1 MLPQNSSRSDTG
13 LSPSSG
19 DVTAESQAAAGDSRP
34 GAHGSG
40 VHGPNV
46 DGPGVDGS
54 GVDGPGV
61 DGNDAG
67 GPGGESTRINGT
79 GVDAGG
85 QGAAIDP
92 RIDRQDQAALP
103 RPIVRPAEE
112 PETELSFTQSLTQHV
127 VDSWNHSAAEEAHL
141 DWPESRQDQ
150 DSAPDREPYRF
161 EDSSAP
167 PLFPT
172 GTYFPPDTGTG
183 VGAHPGTGVVTGAA
197 TVPGSGRPA
206 DAGAPPATGHT
217 EAPEQDGLTPA
228 RRASFPGRLLAQ
240 RLIRPVSQVSQAT
253 GQMSTLDWLS
263 GTPFENPH
271 QAQEPGEADELVTIN
286 LVLDLGEALF
296 RYGAGALEVETSIL
310 AVTSAFGM
318 KNTDVDITNQSIILN
333 WSPPGKVPY
342 SRVRV
347 VRSWSANF
355 RALSEVHTLVTDI
368 AFGRITRAEAE
379 ETLQDIL
386 RDPKP
391 YPRWVVAT
399 AGALFAGLFASY
411 TGAPLLDAS
420 LGFLATLL
428 VLAVIRQLTIWRVP
442 EIFTLAVG
450 GFLATAVALCA
461 LTLGAPITT
470 SMVVAGGLMI
480 LLPSVR
486 IVSAIQD
493 AINAF
498 PITAA
503 GRLVSSLVA
512 FSGLT
517 AGIMVGVVL
526 TGRAGAPELDV
537 TREIMRIYHPGVL
550 TALVFLTAITAA
562 IVQQAP
568 YRLLLP
574 TGAVAALGFGG
585 VSVGEMMGFGGWFT
599 PILGATV
606 VGALARV
613 VALRLRAPQ
622 LVVAVPAMMFMLPGL
637 IVFRGMYQ
645 IAISQSSVNRT
656 AGLYEIFDA
665 LIIIMAI
672 AAGIVLGDVL
682 MRPLTKRLQSN
693 ERTKGR
699 RR

>member
-1 MLPQNSSRSDTG
+1 MLPQDSRQAETE
-13 LSPSSG
+13 LAPSSP
-19 DVTAESQAAAGDSRP
+19 DAAHQASAEDADHAA
-34 GAHGSG
+34 
-40 VHGPNV
+40 
-46 DGPGVDGS
+46 
-54 GVDGPGV
+54 
-61 DGNDAG
+61 
-67 GPGGESTRINGT
+67 
-79 GVDAGG
+79 
-85 QGAAIDP
+85 AAIDP
-92 RIDRQDQAALP
+92 RIHREDQEAILLP
-103 RPIVRPAEE
+103 VVRPADDGEE
-112 PETELSFTQSLTQHV
+112 EELGFARTLTQHV
-127 VDSWNHSAAEEAHL
+127 IDSWNHSAAEETQH
-141 DWPESRQDQ
+141 DWPDAVDES
-150 DSAPDREPYRF
+150 AATHPPETYRF
-161 EDSSAP
+161 EDASAP

-172 GTYFPPDTGTG
+172 ATYFPPD
-183 VGAHPGTGVVTGAA
+183 AA
-197 TVPGSGRPA
+197 EGSGPWTRPQPLQHQPAEHWSAENWSEENWSAEPAPGAREPHPQPEQPA
-206 DAGAPPATGHT
+206 DGRRDSGRGPAR
-217 EAPEQDGLTPA
+217 PPA
-228 RRASFPGRLLAQ
+228 RRIADPARFLAQ
-240 RLIRPVSQVSQAT
+240 KLIRPVSQAT
-253 GQMSTLDWLS
+253 GAMSTLDWLS

-333 WSPPGKVPY
+333 WSPPGKIPY

-379 ETLQDIL
+379 ETLQDII

-399 AGALFAGLFASY
+399 SGALFAGLFASY

-428 VLAVIRQLTIWRVP
+428 VLAVTRQLTIWRVP

-450 GFLATAVALCA
+450 GFLVTAVALCA
-461 LTLGAPITT
+461 LTMGAPIST

-537 TREIMRIYHPGVL
+537 TREIVRIYHPGVL
-550 TALVFLTAITAA
+550 IALVFLTAITAA
-562 IVQQAP
+562 VVQQAP

-574 TGAVAALGFGG
+574 TGLVAALGFGG
-585 VSVGEMMGFGGWFT
+585 VYAGEMMGFGGWFT

>member
-1 MLPQNSSRSDTG
+1 MLPQDSRQSETE
-13 LSPSSG
+13 LAPSSPG
-19 DVTAESQAAAGDSRP
+19 LAHQLSAEERE
-34 GAHGSG
+34 HGSG
-40 VHGPNV
+40 
-46 DGPGVDGS
+46 
-54 GVDGPGV
+54 
-61 DGNDAG
+61 
-67 GPGGESTRINGT
+67 
-79 GVDAGG
+79 
-85 QGAAIDP
+85 AIDP
-92 RIDRQDQAALP
+92 RIHREDQEAILLP
-103 RPIVRPAEE
+103 VVRPAEGAE
-112 PETELSFTQSLTQHV
+112 EEIGFARTFTQHV
-127 VDSWNHSAAEEAHL
+127 IDSWNQSAAEETQH
-141 DWPESRQDQ
+141 DWPEAGDE
-150 DSAPDREPYRF
+150 SAETHPPETYRF
-161 EDSSAP
+161 EDASAP

-172 GTYFPPDTGTG
+172 ATYFPPDAAAGPWTSSQPVQQQSTEHWP
-183 VGAHPGTGVVTGAA
+183 AEHWSTESWSAESWPAEPHPGEQGLHPQ
-197 TVPGSGRPA
+197 PGQPAEGSSDAQGGPGR
-206 DAGAPPATGHT
+206 
-217 EAPEQDGLTPA
+217 QPA
-228 RRASFPGRLLAQ
+228 RRIKDPARLLAQ
-240 RLIRPVSQVSQAT
+240 KLIRPVSQAT
-253 GQMSTLDWLS
+253 GMMSTLDWLS

-333 WSPPGKVPY
+333 WSPPGKIPY

-379 ETLQDIL
+379 ETLQDII

-428 VLAVIRQLTIWRVP
+428 VLAVTRQLTIWRVP

-450 GFLATAVALCA
+450 GFLATAVALLA

-550 TALVFLTAITAA
+550 IALVFLTAITAA
-562 IVQQAP
+562 VVQQAP

-574 TGAVAALGFGG
+574 TGLVAALGFGG
-585 VSVGEMMGFGGWFT
+585 VYAGEMMGFGGWFT

>member
-1 MLPQNSSRSDTG
+1 MQSQDPPYAEKG
-13 LSPSSG
+13 LSPARS
-19 DVTAESQAAAGDSRP
+19 DSP
-34 GAHGSG
+34 QSDEAT
-40 VHGPNV
+40 V
-46 DGPGVDGS
+46 
-54 GVDGPGV
+54 
-61 DGNDAG
+61 AG
-67 GPGGESTRINGT
+67 GSM
-79 GVDAGG
+79 
-85 QGAAIDP
+85 IDP
-92 RIDRQDQAALP
+92 LIDQRDHESVLQP
-103 RPIVRPAEE
+103 VVRPAEE
-112 PETELSFTQSLTQHV
+112 SEDTGGFTRHLAQHV
-127 VDSWNHSAAEEAHL
+127 IDSWNHSAAEETHA
-141 DWPESRQDQ
+141 DWPEAEIAEDPPHG
-150 DSAPDREPYRF
+150 SASYRF
-161 EDSSAP
+161 EDSSSAP
-167 PLFPT
+167 VFPT
-172 GTYFPPDTGTG
+172 STFFPPDVRRGGEGWSDAQPMDEDSGAFTAVPESYSSVS
-183 VGAHPGTGVVTGAA
+183 VGSDTSPKN
-197 TVPGSGRPA
+197 SRRSIF
-206 DAGAPPATGHT
+206 
-217 EAPEQDGLTPA
+217 PA
-228 RRASFPGRLLAQ
+228 RSLVQKLV
-240 RLIRPVSQVSQAT
+240 RPVSQAT

-263 GTPFENPH
+263 GTPFEDPH

-286 LVLDLGEALF
+286 LVLDIGEALF

-318 KNTDVDITNQSIILN
+318 KNTDADITNQSIILN

-379 ETLQDIL
+379 ETLLDIT

-399 AGALFAGLFASY
+399 SGALFAGLFASY

-428 VLAVIRQLTIWRVP
+428 VLGVTRQLTIWRVP
-442 EIFTLAVG
+442 EIFALAAG
-450 GFLATAVALCA
+450 GFLATAVAFLA
-461 LTLGAPITT
+461 LILGAEITT

-493 AINAF
+493 AINGF

-526 TGRAGAPELDV
+526 TGQAGAPEIDV
-537 TREIMRIYHPGVL
+537 TQEISRIYHPGFL
-550 TALVFLTAITAA
+550 TLLVFLTAVTAA

-574 TGAVAALGFGG
+574 TGLVAALGFSG
-585 VSVGEMMGFGGWFT
+585 VFVGELMGFGGWFT
-599 PILGATV
+599 PIVGATV

-645 IAISQSSVNRT
+645 IAISESSTNRT
-656 AGLYEIFDA
+656 TGLYEIFDA
-665 LIIIMAI
+665 LIIIVAI

-699 RR
+699 QR

>member
-1 MLPQNSSRSDTG
+1 MLPQ
-13 LSPSSG
+13 
-19 DVTAESQAAAGDSRP
+19 DSRQSETEIAP
-34 GAHGSG
+34 SGHDGAHQPSAEETD
-40 VHGPNV
+40 H
-46 DGPGVDGS
+46 
-54 GVDGPGV
+54 
-61 DGNDAG
+61 A
-67 GPGGESTRINGT
+67 
-79 GVDAGG
+79 A
-85 QGAAIDP
+85 AAIDP
-92 RIDRQDQAALP
+92 RIHPEDQEAILLP
-103 RPIVRPAEE
+103 VVRPAEDSE
-112 PETELSFTQSLTQHV
+112 EEVGFARTLTQHV
-127 VDSWNHSAAEEAHL
+127 IDSWNQSAAEETQH
-141 DWPESRQDQ
+141 DWPDAEVESASTD
-150 DSAPDREPYRF
+150 PPETYRF
-161 EDSSAP
+161 EDASEP

-172 GTYFPPDTGTG
+172 ATYFPPDATTEDWSTKRHSGEPSR
-183 VGAHPGTGVVTGAA
+183 HPL
-197 TVPGSGRPA
+197 
-206 DAGAPPATGHT
+206 
-217 EAPEQDGLTPA
+217 PEQPA
-228 RRASFPGRLLAQ
+228 VGGGDSTRGSVRLLAQ
-240 RLIRPVSQVSQAT
+240 KLIRPVSQAT

-333 WSPPGKVPY
+333 WSPPGKIPY

-391 YPRWVVAT
+391 YPRWVVAF

-420 LGFLATLL
+420 FGFIATLL
-428 VLAVIRQLTIWRVP
+428 VLAVTRQLTIWRVP

-450 GFLATAVALCA
+450 GFLVTAVALCA
-461 LTLGAPITT
+461 LTLGAPIST

-550 TALVFLTAITAA
+550 IALVFLTAITAA
-562 IVQQAP
+562 VVQQSP

-574 TGAVAALGFGG
+574 TGMVAALGFGG
-585 VSVGEMMGFGGWFT
+585 VYAGEMMGFGGWFT

>member
-1 MLPQNSSRSDTG
+1 MSQDASQVGSARNVSGHGVAQAPSDE
-13 LSPSSG
+13 SNE
-19 DVTAESQAAAGDSRP
+19 DAESPPAD
-34 GAHGSG
+34 
-40 VHGPNV
+40 
-46 DGPGVDGS
+46 
-54 GVDGPGV
+54 
-61 DGNDAG
+61 
-67 GPGGESTRINGT
+67 
-79 GVDAGG
+79 
-85 QGAAIDP
+85 AIDP
-92 RIDRQDQAALP
+92 RIDREDRETLL
-103 RPIVRPAEE
+103 RPLVRPAQEIE
-112 PETELSFTQSLTQHV
+112 DEQGFARTLTQHV
-127 VDSWNHSAAEEAHL
+127 VDSWNHAAAEEAHH
-141 DWPESRQDQ
+141 DWPEAQSPPEA
-150 DSAPDREPYRF
+150 APDTESYRF
-161 EDSSAP
+161 EDLSAP
-167 PLFPT
+167 PLFPSAR
-172 GTYFPPDTGTG
+172 YFPPDADLGSESWPDSRT
-183 VGAHPGTGVVTGAA
+183 ALYDHSAYDHPHYDLPREDQAREDQ
-197 TVPGSGRPA
+197 PSY
-206 DAGAPPATGHT
+206 DL
-217 EAPEQDGLTPA
+217 DGLPGRSVGHPQVPSPGASGPPA
-228 RRASFPGRLLAQ
+228 RRIAFPARRLAQ
-240 RLIRPVSQVSQAT
+240 KLISPVSSAT

-271 QAQEPGEADELVTIN
+271 QAQEPGEDDELVTIN
-286 LVLDLGEALF
+286 LVLDLGESLF

-333 WSPPGKVPY
+333 WSPPGKIPY

-368 AFGRITRAEAE
+368 AFGRITRAEAD

-428 VLAVIRQLTIWRVP
+428 VLAVTRQLTIWRVP

-512 FSGLT
+512 FCGLT

-537 TREIMRIYHPGVL
+537 TQEIMRIYHPGVL

-585 VSVGEMMGFGGWFT
+585 FAVGELMGFGGWFT

-656 AGLYEIFDA
+656 AGLYEVFDA

>member
-1 MLPQNSSRSDTG
+1 MQPHDPIQ
-13 LSPSSG
+13 
-19 DVTAESQAAAGDSRP
+19 AESAS
-34 GAHGSG
+34 
-40 VHGPNV
+40 
-46 DGPGVDGS
+46 
-54 GVDGPGV
+54 
-61 DGNDAG
+61 
-67 GPGGESTRINGT
+67 
-79 GVDAGG
+79 
-85 QGAAIDP
+85 AAIDP
-92 RIDRQDQAALP
+92 RIDPSDHEAVLLP
-103 RPIVRPAEE
+103 VVHPAEE
-112 PETELSFTQSLTQHV
+112 PEETGSFAQHLTRHV
-127 VDSWNHSAAEEAHL
+127 IDSWNHSAAEETHHDL
-141 DWPESRQDQ
+141 PETNEPTSFH
-150 DSAPDREPYRF
+150 APEPYRF

-167 PLFPT
+167 PTFPT
-172 GTYFPPDTGTG
+172 STYFPSDALHGTEQWPDSQAAHEGMDGFPIEADGVFNGTSQG
-183 VGAHPGTGVVTGAA
+183 TRPGQ
-197 TVPGSGRPA
+197 PGRRISF
-206 DAGAPPATGHT
+206 
-217 EAPEQDGLTPA
+217 PA
-228 RRASFPGRLLAQ
+228 RFIAEKFT
-240 RLIRPVSQVSQAT
+240 RPVSQAT

-286 LVLDLGEALF
+286 LVLDIGEALF
-296 RYGAGALEVETSIL
+296 RYGAGALEVETSTI

-333 WSPPGKVPY
+333 WSPPGKIPY

-379 ETLQDIL
+379 ETLQDIT

-391 YPRWVVAT
+391 YPRWVVAM

-428 VLAVIRQLTIWRVP
+428 VLAVTRQLAIWRVP
-442 EIFTLAVG
+442 EIFTLAAG

-461 LTLGAPITT
+461 LTMGAPITT

-517 AGIMVGVVL
+517 AGIMLGVVL
-526 TGRAGAPELDV
+526 TGRAGAPEVDV
-537 TREIMRIYHPGVL
+537 TREILRIYHPGVL
-550 TALVFLTAITAA
+550 TLLVFLTAITAA
-562 IVQQAP
+562 VVQQAP

-574 TGAVAALGFGG
+574 TGGVAALGFAG
-585 VSVGEMMGFGGWFT
+585 VYGAEFMGFGGWFT
-599 PILGATV
+599 PIVGATV

-645 IAISQSSVNRT
+645 IAISESVASRS
-656 AGLYEIFDA
+656 AGLYGIFDA

-693 ERTKGR
+693 ERSKGR

>member
-1 MLPQNSSRSDTG
+1 MSQDAHQVETARAPSGGHDTSASSDDPAEDT
-13 LSPSSG
+13 
-19 DVTAESQAAAGDSRP
+19 AGDP
-34 GAHGSG
+34 
-40 VHGPNV
+40 
-46 DGPGVDGS
+46 
-54 GVDGPGV
+54 
-61 DGNDAG
+61 
-67 GPGGESTRINGT
+67 
-79 GVDAGG
+79 
-85 QGAAIDP
+85 GAAIDP
-92 RIDRQDQAALP
+92 RIHREDQEALL
-103 RPIVRPAEE
+103 RPVVRPTQEQE
-112 PETELSFTQSLTQHV
+112 GELGFARSLTQHV
-127 VDSWNHSAAEEAHL
+127 LDSWNHAAAEEAHH
-141 DWPESRQDQ
+141 DWPEAQTPSAA
-150 DSAPDREPYRF
+150 APDTEPYRF

-167 PLFPT
+167 PLFPRA
-172 GTYFPPDTGTG
+172 TYFPPDADLGSEPWPDSRAALYDHPTYD
-183 VGAHPGTGVVTGAA
+183 HPGYDHA
-197 TVPGSGRPA
+197 TYDQSQQGLSHEGQAQADLSAYGPSAYGPSTYGLDALPEGSAGHLRESSPGVPGPAGRRIA
-206 DAGAPPATGHT
+206 F
-217 EAPEQDGLTPA
+217 PA
-228 RRASFPGRLLAQ
+228 RRLAQ
-240 RLIRPVSQVSQAT
+240 KLIRPVSAPT

-286 LVLDLGEALF
+286 LVLDLGESLF

-368 AFGRITRAEAE
+368 AFGRITRAEAD

-428 VLAVIRQLTIWRVP
+428 VLAVTRQLTIWRVP

-585 VSVGEMMGFGGWFT
+585 VAVGELMGFGGWFT

-693 ERTKGR
+693 ERTKAR

>member
-1 MLPQNSSRSDTG
+1 MSQDASQVGSVGSASDG
-13 LSPSSG
+13 DAAQVPAEESDEDAASPPA
-19 DVTAESQAAAGDSRP
+19 D
-34 GAHGSG
+34 
-40 VHGPNV
+40 
-46 DGPGVDGS
+46 
-54 GVDGPGV
+54 
-61 DGNDAG
+61 
-67 GPGGESTRINGT
+67 
-79 GVDAGG
+79 
-85 QGAAIDP
+85 AIDP
-92 RIDRQDQAALP
+92 RIDREDRETLL
-103 RPIVRPAEE
+103 RPLVRP
-112 PETELSFTQSLTQHV
+112 TQEIEDEQGFARTLTQHV
-127 VDSWNHSAAEEAHL
+127 VDSWNHAAAEEAHH
-141 DWPESRQDQ
+141 DWPEAQSPPEA
-150 DSAPDREPYRF
+150 APDTESYRF
-161 EDSSAP
+161 EDLSAP
-167 PLFPT
+167 PLFPSAR
-172 GTYFPPDTGTG
+172 YFPPDADLGSEPWPDSRAALYDHA
-183 VGAHPGTGVVTGAA
+183 VYDHPHYDLPWEDPAREDLPAYDQSSYDQSSYDLPAYDLDGLPGRSAGHPQ
-197 TVPGSGRPA
+197 VPSL
-206 DAGAPPATGHT
+206 GAPGP
-217 EAPEQDGLTPA
+217 PA
-228 RRASFPGRLLAQ
+228 RRIALPARRLAQ
-240 RLIRPVSQVSQAT
+240 KLISPVSSAT

-271 QAQEPGEADELVTIN
+271 QAQEPGEDDELVTIN
-286 LVLDLGEALF
+286 LVLDLGESLF

-333 WSPPGKVPY
+333 WSPPGKIPY

-355 RALSEVHTLVTDI
+355 RALAEVHTLVTDI
-368 AFGRITRAEAE
+368 AFGRITRAEAD

-428 VLAVIRQLTIWRVP
+428 VLAVTRQLTIWRVP

-585 VSVGEMMGFGGWFT
+585 VAVGELMGFGGWFT

-637 IVFRGMYQ
+637 IIFRGMYQ

>member
-1 MLPQNSSRSDTG
+1 
-13 LSPSSG
+13 
-19 DVTAESQAAAGDSRP
+19 
-34 GAHGSG
+34 
-40 VHGPNV
+40 
-46 DGPGVDGS
+46 
-54 GVDGPGV
+54 
-61 DGNDAG
+61 
-67 GPGGESTRINGT
+67 
-79 GVDAGG
+79 
-85 QGAAIDP
+85 
-92 RIDRQDQAALP
+92 
-103 RPIVRPAEE
+103 
-112 PETELSFTQSLTQHV
+112 
-127 VDSWNHSAAEEAHL
+127 
-141 DWPESRQDQ
+141 
-150 DSAPDREPYRF
+150 
-161 EDSSAP
+161 
-167 PLFPT
+167 
-172 GTYFPPDTGTG
+172 
-183 VGAHPGTGVVTGAA
+183 
-197 TVPGSGRPA
+197 
-206 DAGAPPATGHT
+206 
-217 EAPEQDGLTPA
+217 
-228 RRASFPGRLLAQ
+228 
-240 RLIRPVSQVSQAT
+240 
-253 GQMSTLDWLS
+253 MSTLDWLS
-263 GTPFENPH
+263 GTPFEDPH
-271 QAQEPGEADELVTIN
+271 QAQEPGEADEWVTIN
-286 LVLDLGEALF
+286 LVLDIGEALF

-318 KNTDVDITNQSIILN
+318 KDTDADITNQSIILN
-333 WSPPGKVPY
+333 WSPQGKIPY

-368 AFGRITRAEAE
+368 AFGRITRAEAA
-379 ETLQDIL
+379 ETLLDIT

-391 YPRWVVAT
+391 YPRWVVA
-399 AGALFAGLFASY
+399 ASGALFAGLFASY

-428 VLAVIRQLTIWRVP
+428 VLGVTRQLTIWRVP
-442 EIFTLAVG
+442 EIFTLAAG
-450 GFLATAVALCA
+450 GFLATAVAFCA
-461 LTLGAPITT
+461 LIFGVEITT

-493 AINAF
+493 AINGF

-512 FSGLT
+512 FAGLT

-526 TGRAGAPELDV
+526 TGQAGAPEIDV
-537 TREIMRIYHPGVL
+537 TADISRIYHPAL
-550 TALVFLTAITAA
+550 LAALVFLTAVTAA

-574 TGAVAALGFGG
+574 TGLVAVLGFCG
-585 VSVGEMMGFGGWFT
+585 VYVGELMGFGEWFT
-599 PILGATV
+599 PIVGAAV

-645 IAISQSSVNRT
+645 IAISESSTYRT

-699 RR
+699 QR

>member
-1 MLPQNSSRSDTG
+1 MQPHDSPQSHTGFVPVDPDAVREPARDSAETDADTH
-13 LSPSSG
+13 L
-19 DVTAESQAAAGDSRP
+19 
-34 GAHGSG
+34 
-40 VHGPNV
+40 
-46 DGPGVDGS
+46 
-54 GVDGPGV
+54 
-61 DGNDAG
+61 
-67 GPGGESTRINGT
+67 
-79 GVDAGG
+79 
-85 QGAAIDP
+85 AIDP
-92 RIDRQDQAALP
+92 RIDRDEHEALL

-112 PETELSFTQSLTQHV
+112 PEDDVGFARSLTQHV
-127 VDSWNHSAAEEAHL
+127 LDSWHHSAAEETLH
-141 DWPESRQDQ
+141 DWPEAVHDPEVQGSPE
-150 DSAPDREPYRF
+150 SYRF
-161 EDSSAP
+161 EDLTSAP
-167 PLFPT
+167 QFPT
-172 GTYFPPDTGTG
+172 TTYFPPDAGGGSRPWSESPSDPLSDHQPSADRAASRWTAQPG
-183 VGAHPGTGVVTGAA
+183 VDTPVEPDPGQQDAA
-197 TVPGSGRPA
+197 GRGPAPRQSGR
-206 DAGAPPATGHT
+206 
-217 EAPEQDGLTPA
+217 
-228 RRASFPGRLLAQ
+228 RSIFPGRLLAS
-240 RLIRPVSQVSQAT
+240 RLIRPVSQAT

-333 WSPPGKVPY
+333 WSPPGKIPY

-379 ETLQDIL
+379 ETLQDIIG
-386 RDPKP
+386 DPKP
-391 YPRWVVAT
+391 YPRWVVAIS
-399 AGALFAGLFASY
+399 GALFAGLFASY

-428 VLAVIRQLTIWRVP
+428 VLAVTRQLTIWRVP

-537 TREIMRIYHPGVL
+537 TQEILRIYHPGVL
-550 TALVFLTAITAA
+550 AALVFLTAITAA
-562 IVQQAP
+562 VVQQAP

-574 TGAVAALGFGG
+574 TGAVAALGFAG
-585 VSVGEMMGFGGWFT
+585 VSAGEVMGFGGWFT

-645 IAISQSSVNRT
+645 IAISESSINRT

>member
-1 MLPQNSSRSDTG
+1 MQPHDSTQSHTG
-13 LSPSSG
+13 FVPVAPDAVRGSERDS
-19 DVTAESQAAAGDSRP
+19 AETDAATVGQEAVP
-34 GAHGSG
+34 AAVPETVGASVHTG
-40 VHGPNV
+40 VH
-46 DGPGVDGS
+46 
-54 GVDGPGV
+54 
-61 DGNDAG
+61 
-67 GPGGESTRINGT
+67 T
-79 GVDAGG
+79 
-85 QGAAIDP
+85 AIDP
-92 RIDRQDQAALP
+92 RIDRDEHEALL

-112 PETELSFTQSLTQHV
+112 PEDDVGFARSLTLHV
-127 VDSWNHSAAEEAHL
+127 LDSWHHSAAEETLH
-141 DWPESRQDQ
+141 DWPEAVHDPEVQGSPE
-150 DSAPDREPYRF
+150 SYRF
-161 EDSSAP
+161 EDLTSAP
-167 PLFPT
+167 QFPT
-172 GTYFPPDTGTG
+172 TTYFPPDAGG
-183 VGAHPGTGVVTGAA
+183 GA
-197 TVPGSGRPA
+197 RPWSESPSDPPSDPLSDHSLSA
-206 DAGAPPATGHT
+206 D
-217 EAPEQDGLTPA
+217 
-228 RRASFPGRLLAQ
+228 RRASRWPVQSGVDTPVEPGLGEQDSAGVGTAPRQSGRRSIFPGRLLAQ
-240 RLIRPVSQVSQAT
+240 KLIRPVSQAT

-333 WSPPGKVPY
+333 WSPPGKIPY

-379 ETLQDIL
+379 ETLQDIIG
-386 RDPKP
+386 DPKP

-428 VLAVIRQLTIWRVP
+428 VLAVTRQLTIWRVP

-537 TREIMRIYHPGVL
+537 TQEIMRIYHPGVL
-550 TALVFLTAITAA
+550 AALVFLTAITASV
-562 IVQQAP
+562 VQQAP

-574 TGAVAALGFGG
+574 TGAVAALGFAG
-585 VSVGEMMGFGGWFT
+585 VSAGEIMGFGGWFT

-645 IAISQSSVNRT
+645 IAISESSVSRT